1 MSTAAV
7 TAASTL
13 ALVGGTHR
21 TVPLDLRERL
31 AFSAEQAAAALER
44 FRERFPGREA
54 VLLSTCNR
62 VELYAAG
69 EQEAAAPEAAQL
81 VAFLAECR
89 GLDPDRLAP
98 VFARERNDAVV
109 RHLFGVAAGLDSMV
123 LGEPQILGQVK
134 QAWSLAQAAGT
145 AGPLTAGMFQ
155 AALRTAKRVATE
167 TGVGRERTSI
177 PSVAV
182 ADFAA
187 GVFERF
193 DDKRVLLI
201 GAGKMAAETLRYLRE
216 AGARDVTVVNRT
228 ASRAVEL
235 AARLGARP
243 GDFAALAA
251 ELAAADLIVS
261 TTGADAHVVTLAG
274 FEPIAAGRQGRPL
287 VVLDLAVP
295 RDFDPRIGG
304 LPGVWLYSVDDLAAA
319 CDANRKSRQRELP
332 AALAIVEEESLRF
345 MADVHHRTTTPVIEQ
360 LKAGWSETGEAE
372 LERLFR
378 RLPELGETERSE
390 IRQAFERYAAKLLH
404 PPLAS
409 LRTESR
415 QGPPH
420 GLVDAL
426 KRLFQLGE

>member
-1 MSTAAV
+1 
-7 TAASTL
+7 
-13 ALVGGTHR
+13 
-21 TVPLDLRERL
+21 
-31 AFSAEQAAAALER
+31 
-44 FRERFPGREA
+44 
-54 VLLSTCNR
+54 
-62 VELYAAG
+62 
-69 EQEAAAPEAAQL
+69 
-81 VAFLAECR
+81 
-89 GLDPDRLAP
+89 
-98 VFARERNDAVV
+98 
-109 RHLFGVAAGLDSMV
+109 
-123 LGEPQILGQVK
+123 
-134 QAWSLAQAAGT
+134 
-145 AGPLTAGMFQ
+145 MFQ

-193 DDKRVLLI
+193 DDKRILLV

-228 ASRAVEL
+228 ATRAVEL

-243 GDFAALAA
+243 GDFAALVA
-251 ELAAADLIVS
+251 ELTAADLVVS
-261 TTGADAHVVTLAG
+261 TTGAESHVVSFGL
-274 FEPIAAGRQGRPL
+274 FERVARGRTGRPL

-319 CDANRKSRQRELP
+319 CDANRKSRRQELP
-332 AALAIVEEESLRF
+332 AAVSIVEEETLRF
-345 MADVHHRTTTPVIEQ
+345 MTDIHHRTTAPVIEQ

-378 RLPELGETERSE
+378 RLPELGEAERTE

-404 PPLAS
+404 PPLVS
-409 LRTESR
+409 LRSESR

>member
-1 MSTAAV
+1 MSTAA
-7 TAASTL
+7 TAAATTL

-21 TVPLDLRERL
+21 TVPLELRERL
-31 AFSAEQAAAALER
+31 AFSAEQATAALER

-69 EQEAAAPEAAQL
+69 ESQAAAPAAPDL

-89 GLDPDRLAP
+89 GLDAARLAA
-98 VFARERNDAVV
+98 VFSRQRDDGVV

-193 DDKRVLLI
+193 DDKQVLLI

-251 ELAAADLIVS
+251 ELAAADLVVS
-261 TTGADAHVVTLAG
+261 TTGAETHVVPLG
-274 FEPIAAGRQGRPL
+274 LFEAAAAGREGRPM

-304 LPGVWLYSVDDLAAA
+304 LPGVWLYSIDDLAAA
-319 CDANRKSRQRELP
+319 CDANRRSRQRELP
-332 AALAIVEEESLRF
+332 AALAIVEEEAVRF
-345 MADVHHRTTTPVIEQ
+345 MADVHHRTTAPVIEQ

-378 RLPELGETERSE
+378 RLPDLGEAERAE

-404 PPLAS
+404 PPLVS

-420 GLVDAL
+420 GLVEAL

>member
-1 MSTAAV
+1 M
-7 TAASTL
+7 TL

-31 AFSAEQAAAALER
+31 AFSAEQAADALAR
-44 FRERFPGREA
+44 FRDRFPGREG

-62 VELYAAG
+62 VEFYAAG
-69 EQEAAAPEAAQL
+69 ERDAAPAEEEIL
-81 VAFLAECR
+81 AFLAECR
-89 GLDPDRLAP
+89 GLDAGLLAP
-98 VFARERNDAVV
+98 VLARRRDDAVV
-109 RHLFGVAAGLDSMV
+109 RHLFSVASGLDSMV
-123 LGEPQILGQVK
+123 LGEPQILAQVK
-134 QAWSLAQAAGT
+134 PAWTLARDSRT
-145 AGPLTAGMFQ
+145 AGPLTGEMFQ

-167 TGVGRERTSI
+167 TALGRERVSI

-193 DDKRVLLI
+193 DDKRVLLV

-228 ASRAVEL
+228 AGRAVEL

-243 GDFAALAA
+243 GRFDELAA
-251 ELAAADLIVS
+251 ELAAADLVVS
-261 TTGADAHVVTLAG
+261 TTGAAAPVVPLEVFLRA
-274 FEPIAAGRQGRPL
+274 EAARGGRPV

-304 LPGVWLYSVDDLAAA
+304 RPGVWLYSIDDLASA
-319 CDANRKSRQRELP
+319 CDANRERRRGELP
-332 AALAIVEEESLRF
+332 AAQAIVEEETVRF
-345 MADVHHRTTTPVIEQ
+345 MGDLHHRSTAPVIEQ
-360 LKAGWSETGEAE
+360 LRAGWSETGESE
-372 LERLFR
+372 LDRLFR
-378 RLPELGETERSE
+378 RLPDLGEAERAE

-409 LRTESR
+409 LRSESR
-415 QGPPH
+415 SGPPH
-420 GLVDAL
+420 GLLDAL
-426 KRLFQLGE
+426 KRLFDLE

>member
-1 MSTAAV
+1 MTTAA
-7 TAASTL
+7 ASASTTL
-13 ALVGGTHR
+13 TLVGGSHR
-21 TVPLDLRERL
+21 TVPLELRERL
-31 AFSAEQAAAALER
+31 AFSAEQASVALGR
-44 FRERFPGREA
+44 FQDRFPGCEA

-69 EQEAAAPEAAQL
+69 EPDGAAPEAAAL

-89 GLDPDRLAP
+89 GLDVARLEP
-98 VFARERNDAVV
+98 VVSRERDEAVV

-134 QAWSLAQAAGT
+134 QAWTLAREAGT

-155 AALRTAKRVATE
+155 AALRAAKRVATE

-187 GVFERF
+187 AVFETF
-193 DDKRVLLI
+193 ADKRVLLI
-201 GAGKMAAETLRYLRE
+201 GAGKMATETLRYLRE

-235 AARLGARP
+235 AARLAARP
-243 GDFAALAA
+243 AAFADLAG
-251 ELAAADLIVS
+251 ELAAADLVVS
-261 TTGADAHVVTLAG
+261 TTGADEPVVSLEAFQG
-274 FEPIAAGRQGRPL
+274 IATGRAGRPL

-295 RDFDPRIGG
+295 RDFDPRIGD

-319 CDANRKSRQRELP
+319 CDANRRSRQREMP
-332 AALAIVEEESLRF
+332 AALAIIEEETLRF
-345 MADVHHRTTTPVIEQ
+345 MADLHHRSTAPVIEQ
-360 LKAGWSETGEAE
+360 LRAGWSETGEAE

-378 RLPELGETERSE
+378 RLPDLGDAEQAE

-404 PPLAS
+404 PPLVS
-409 LRTESR
+409 LRSESR
-415 QGPPH
+415 SGPPH
-420 GLVDAL
+420 GLIDAL

>member
-1 MSTAAV
+1 MTTTAAE
-7 TAASTL
+7 TSATL

-31 AFSAEQAAAALER
+31 AFSAAQAAEALAV
-44 FRERFPGREA
+44 FRDRFPGREA

-69 EQEAAAPEAAQL
+69 ELEQPAPQADEL
-81 VAFLAECR
+81 VAFLAEQR
-89 GLDPDRLAP
+89 GIEPARLAP
-98 VFARERNDAVV
+98 ILTRQSDEAVV
-109 RHLFGVAAGLDSMV
+109 HHLFSVAAGLDSMV

-134 QAWSLAQAAGT
+134 QAWAFSQEHGT
-145 AGPLTAGMFQ
+145 GGPLTAAMFQ

-167 TGVGRERTSI
+167 TAIGRERTSI

-193 DDKRVLLI
+193 DDKRILLL

-216 AGARDVTVVNRT
+216 AGARDVTVLNRT

-243 GDFAALAA
+243 GSFGELAA
-251 ELAAADLIVS
+251 ELAAADLVVS
-261 TTGADAHVVTLAG
+261 TTGAG
-274 FEPIAAGRQGRPL
+274 EPIVSLGLFERLEPRREGRPL

-295 RDFDPRIGG
+295 RDFDARIGAR
-304 LPGVWLYSVDDLAAA
+304 PGVWLYSVDDLAAA
-319 CDANRKSRQRELP
+319 CDANRMSRQREMP
-332 AALAIVEEESLRF
+332 GALAIVEEETLRF
-345 MADVHHRTTTPVIEQ
+345 MGDMHHRTTAPVIEQ
-360 LKAGWSETGEAE
+360 LRAGWSETGEAE

-378 RLPELGETERSE
+378 RLPGLDDGERDE

-409 LRTESR
+409 LRSESR
-415 QGPPH
+415 SGPPH
-420 GLVDAL
+420 GLIDAL
-426 KRLFQLGE
+426 RRLFQLGE